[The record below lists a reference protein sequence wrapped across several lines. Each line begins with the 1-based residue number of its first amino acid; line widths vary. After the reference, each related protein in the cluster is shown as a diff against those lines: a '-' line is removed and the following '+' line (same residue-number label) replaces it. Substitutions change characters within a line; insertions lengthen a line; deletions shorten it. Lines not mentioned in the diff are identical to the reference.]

1 VSEPTESSLEA
12 IENQRVDS
20 EAPKQAAQAT
30 QAPVGSE
37 ETARVASDRKPARAP
52 AREPKE
58 ADDTPADTAAPAGSD
73 RSTPTAG
80 AGAAAVDSTH
90 APSQAAPEAD
100 KGYRITDRKLKP
112 VFP

>member
-1 VSEPTESSLEA
+1 VIGSIGPGTKLVSLGQTTWDELLASAL
-12 IENQRVDS
+12 
-20 EAPKQAAQAT
+20 AQAR
-30 QAPVGSE
+30 GL
-37 ETARVASDRKPARAP
+37 VAGGVDALMIP
-52 AREPKE
+52 
-58 ADDTPADTAAPAGSD
+58 
-73 RSTPTAG
+73 STPTAG